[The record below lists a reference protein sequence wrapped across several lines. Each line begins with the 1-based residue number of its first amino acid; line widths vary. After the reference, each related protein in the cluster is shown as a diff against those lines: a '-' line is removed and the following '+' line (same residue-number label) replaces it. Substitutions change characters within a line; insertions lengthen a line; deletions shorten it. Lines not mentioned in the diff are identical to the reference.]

1 MRQMGL
7 AAIYPKPAL
16 SRSDPDHRLYPYT
29 RRGVCR
35 PGHHPVTNK
44 RRGTT
49 LNSTKSCLDNG
60 FHLTSPRRNAFGFN
74 MAECELAVLGGQC
87 LDRRIPSLDVLRQ
100 EIAAWQGPRNARQ
113 TKIHW

>member
-1 MRQMGL
+1 
-7 AAIYPKPAL
+7 
-16 SRSDPDHRLYPYT
+16 
-29 RRGVCR
+29 
-35 PGHHPVTNK
+35 
-44 RRGTT
+44 
-49 LNSTKSCLDNG
+49 
-60 FHLTSPRRNAFGFN
+60 